1 MLLNV
6 LFARCVKQSLETLA
20 IKNAEENYKLT
31 QTEIQWQVNVEERS
45 WVKSWMQWNWDGMEG
60 LRKVMS

>member
-31 QTEIQWQVNVEERS
+31 QTEIQWQVNVEERA
-45 WVKSWMQWNWDGMEG
+45 
-60 LRKVMS
+60 